1 MAILTFLQRSAFRR
15 FRNGSS
21 GPWGAIAAGLFGFRM
36 LVKWAKRDEE
46 VVYREVIKPG
56 QAVTVTHLRESR
68 RAVARA
74 EKSSA
79 KRGRRAGRRAA
90 GVLTT
95 DA

>member
-15 FRNGSS
+15 FRNGSA

-36 LVKWAKRDEE
+36 LVKWAKRNEE

-56 QAVTVTHLRESR
+56 QAITVTHRNESR
-68 RAVARA
+68 RALARA
-74 EKSSA
+74 EKGA
-79 KRGRRAGRRAA
+79 ARLGRRAGRGRASA
-90 GVLTT
+90 APA

>member
-1 MAILTFLQRSAFRR
+1 MSFISFLQRSAFRR

-36 LVKWAKRDEE
+36 LLKWAKRNEE

-56 QAVTVTHLRESR
+56 QSVTVTHRPESR
-68 RAVARA
+68 RALAKAENESARQ
-74 EKSSA
+74 
-79 KRGRRAGRRAA
+79 GRRAGRRAA
-90 GVLTT
+90 GAVAT